1 MCEICRKFV
10 FYSLRHDG
18 DRRDSEI
25 DIADLSVSDFSFR
38 FSLKKEKIEKRKK
51 RFG

>member
-1 MCEICRKFV
+1 MCEISRKFV

-25 DIADLSVSDFSFR
+25 DIEDLANLFRKVASASDLVS
-38 FSLKKEKIEKRKK
+38 
-51 RFG
+51 G

>member
-25 DIADLSVSDFSFR
+25 DIEDLANFIQKGSFG
-38 FSLKKEKIEKRKK
+38 I
-51 RFG
+51 